1 MGLDAPTVEKTAVK
15 IFNIPNMLS
24 LSRIL
29 SVPVFILLMLNPTP
43 IRALSAGIVFSLAS
57 ATDWLDGYLARKWG
71 QVTKAG
77 KLLDPIAD
85 KILIMAALV
94 MLVEIRSDIV
104 HSWIA
109 IVLIGRE
116 FAVTGLRAIASSD
129 GIVIPA
135 ESAGKYKVGAQIT
148 AVLCLLLGYY
158 VPTGWMRDLGTIA
171 LWVAMVLAVYS
182 AFQYFRTYWN
192 QLNGNGSKGSV

>member
-1 MGLDAPTVEKTAVK
+1 VGLDAPQVEEAAVK
-15 IFNIPNMLS
+15 IFNVPNLLS

-29 SVPVFILLMLNPTP
+29 SVPVFIILMLEPSP
-43 IRALSAGIVFSLAS
+43 VRALVAGIVFSLAS

-71 QVTKAG
+71 QVTKVG

-94 MLVEIRSDIV
+94 TLVEIRSDIV
-104 HSWIA
+104 HSWMA

-116 FAVTGLRAIASSD
+116 FAVTGLRAIAASE

-135 ESAGKYKVGAQIT
+135 ETVGKYKVGAQIT
-148 AVLCLLLGYY
+148 TVLSLLLYQY
-158 VPTGWMRDLGTIA
+158 CDKEWMRQLGWFA
-171 LWVAMVLAVYS
+171 LWIAMILAVYS
-182 AFQYFRTYWN
+182 AIQYFMKYWN
-192 QLNGNGSKGSV
+192 QLDR

>member
-1 MGLDAPTVEKTAVK
+1 MGLDAPTVEEATVK
-15 IFNIPNMLS
+15 IFNVPNMLS

-29 SVPVFILLMLNPTP
+29 SVPVFIVLMLEPTP
-43 IRALSAGIVFSLAS
+43 IRALAAGIVFSLAS

-71 QVTKAG
+71 QVTKVG

-94 MLVEIRSDIV
+94 VLVEIRPKEV
-104 HSWIA
+104 HAWIA

-116 FAVTGLRAIASSD
+116 FAVTGLRAIASSE

-135 ESAGKYKVGAQIT
+135 ESVGKYKVGAQIT
-148 AVLCLLLGYY
+148 AVLSLLLDYY
-158 VPTGWMRDLGTIA
+158 MSHELLRYLGIIA

-182 AFQYFRTYWN
+182 AVTYFMRYWTQLDN
-192 QLNGNGSKGSV
+192 Q

>member
-1 MGLDAPTVEKTAVK
+1 MK
-15 IFNIPNMLS
+15 IFNVPNMLS

-29 SVPVFILLMLNPTP
+29 SVPVFIVLMLEPSP
-43 IRALSAGIVFSLAS
+43 LRALAAGMVFSLAS

-94 MLVEIRSDIV
+94 VLVEIRPEVV
-104 HSWIA
+104 HAWIA

-116 FAVTGLRAIASSD
+116 FAVTGLRAIASSE
-129 GIVIPA
+129 GIIIPA
-135 ESAGKYKVGAQIT
+135 ESVGKYKVGAQIT
-148 AVLCLLLGYY
+148 AVLSLLLDYY
-158 VPTGWMRDLGTIA
+158 MSHEWLRYLGTIA

-182 AFQYFRTYWN
+182 AARYFKTYWK
-192 QLNGNGSKGSV
+192 QLS